1 MISFRKLLVFLILAC
16 FLVGCGS
23 ETSPTDPSE
32 VPAETVP
39 AAPVDYAASL
49 KLDLSSDTAKQEVT
63 VKTFIDGDTV
73 HFNVPTD
80 VMTEGV
86 LKARFLAVNTP
97 ESTGKIEEYGKTASE
112 FTRERLSA
120 AISILV
126 ESDNSG
132 WNMDST
138 GDRHLVWVWYKTSEA
153 GEYRN
158 LNVEILQ
165 NGLARA
171 NSASDNRYGSACLS
185 AIEQARKLELNI
197 YSGQKDPNY
206 YYGDAVELTLKEL
219 RTNIEAYSGMK
230 VAFNGVITTNSGTQ
244 GVYVEALDPESGHYS
259 GMYLYYGHGL
269 NGTGLDILSVGNEVR
284 IVGTVQYY
292 EGGGTWQVSDL
303 NYRMMKP
310 DDPGNIQKL
319 SEGHLPAWVVTD
331 PDTFVNGEVTLQ
343 QEGAVLT
350 VPYAQLAMGTSVE
363 MRGLRVLDIYT
374 TDNEGSSSN
383 GAMTLFC
390 EADGIPVTVRT
401 VLLLDEAGNRITADT
416 YLGKT
421 VDVKGIVDSFD
432 GSYQIKVFSANNIT
446 INE

>member
-32 VPAETVP
+32 VPAKTVP

-80 VMTEGV
+80 VMSDGV

-120 AISILV
+120 AASILV

-171 NSASDNRYGSACLS
+171 NSASDNRYGSTCLS
-185 AIEQARKLELNI
+185 AVEQARKLELNI

-206 YYGDAVELTLKEL
+206 YYGDAVELTLMEL

-230 VAFNGVITTNSGTQ
+230 VAFNGVITTNSGNQ
-244 GVYVEALDPESGHYS
+244 GVYVEDLDPESGYYC

-319 SEGHLPAWVVTD
+319 SEGHSPSWVVID
-331 PDTFVNGEVTLQ
+331 PDTFVNGEVVLQ
-343 QEGAVLT
+343 LDDADIT
-350 VPYAQLAMGTSVE
+350 MPYAQLALGTSVE
-363 MRGLRVLDIYT
+363 MKGLHVLDIHT

-383 GAMTLFC
+383 GAMTLSC
-390 EADGIPVTVRT
+390 ESNDIPITVRT
-401 VLLLDEAGNRITADT
+401 TLLLDETGNRITADS

-421 VDVKGIVDSFD
+421 IDVKGIVDLFD
-432 GSYQIKVFSANNIT
+432 GTYQIKVFTANNIT

>member
-1 MISFRKLLVFLILAC
+1 MIPFRKLLVFLILAC

-32 VPAETVP
+32 VPAESSPVE
-39 AAPVDYAASL
+39 PVDFAASL

-63 VKTFIDGDTV
+63 VKTFVDGDTV

-80 VMTEGV
+80 VLPDGV
-86 LKARFLAVNTP
+86 LKARFLAINTP

-120 AISILV
+120 AASILV

-138 GDRHLVWVWYKTSEA
+138 GDRHLVWVWYKTTEA

-171 NSASDNRYGSACLS
+171 NSASDNRYGSTCLS
-185 AIEQARKLELNI
+185 AVEQARKLELNI

-230 VAFNGVITTNSGTQ
+230 VAFNGVITTNSGNQ
-244 GVYVEALDPESGHYS
+244 GVYVEDLDPESGYYC

-303 NYRMMKP
+303 NYRMMVP
-310 DDPGNIQKL
+310 DDPNNIQKI
-319 SEGHLPAWVVTD
+319 SGGHSPAYTPVSPETFTSQVTV
-331 PDTFVNGEVTLQ
+331 PNGEG
-343 QEGAVLT
+343 ELT
-350 VPYAQLAMGTSVE
+350 APWAQLALGTSVE
-363 MRGLRVLDIYT
+363 MQDLTVVDAYT
-374 TDNEGSSSN
+374 SDD
-383 GAMTLFC
+383 GAITLTC
-390 EADGIPVTVRT
+390 VQEEYTITIRT
-401 VLLLDEAGNRITADT
+401 VPMRDAEGKLITQEK
-416 YLGKT
+416 YLGQT
-421 VDVKGIVDSFD
+421 LDVKGIVDYFD
-432 GSYQIKVFSANNIT
+432 GGYQIKVFSAKNIT
-446 INE
+446 IH